1 MTEIT
6 DYNKDLSERILSQV
20 REVMKDTYN
29 DILGLKFLTYQEGFC
44 RAVLPVRQEF
54 LNPNGSL
61 HGGLLYTIADTVGGV
76 AALRPDS
83 GESVTTIT
91 GTMQFYRAA
100 LNLTSLYA
108 EGRMVKDGKR
118 VAFVEVALLSED
130 GTLYARGSFSFA
142 RIDFTGKIPEQ

>member
-6 DYNKDLSERILSQV
+6 NFNKDLSENILAQV
-20 REVMKDTYN
+20 RKVMKHTYN
-29 DILGLKFLTYQEGFC
+29 DVLGLEFLIYQEGYC
-44 RAVLPVRQEF
+44 KAVLPIRQDF

-83 GESVTTIT
+83 GETVTTIT

-100 LNLTSLYA
+100 LNLTKLYA

-118 VAFVEVALLSED
+118 VAFVEVDLLSEE